1 MDKHWKDHKDKIRKM
16 NSDLK
21 GASTDTTRLMEDFK
35 AKHAQAQ
42 RWKQASELKE
52 KNKGHIR
59 LVERFQH
66 IEEGRYTSVAR
77 GVLGQHVKD
86 QHGRTDRSI
95 DSIQFLSKTRDY
107 ETRLKKAEKVA
118 IENLVLQDKIYNSGI

>member
-1 MDKHWKDHKDKIRKM
+1 MDKHWKDHKDKITRMK
-16 NSDLK
+16 SDLK
-21 GASTDTTRLMEDFK
+21 GASSDTTRLMLDFK

-42 RWKQASELKE
+42 RWKQASELQQ

-77 GVLGQHVKD
+77 GVLGRHVKD
-86 QHGRTDRSI
+86 
-95 DSIQFLSKTRDY
+95 
-107 ETRLKKAEKVA
+107 
-118 IENLVLQDKIYNSGI
+118 